1 MKNISGQGLDIEE
14 LKAAYNDPNS
24 TLKDL
29 IEFPSESGI
38 QFKGAGKE
46 SPSTDLE
53 TSKNNV
59 KKSAV
64 RAAEKQLK
72 KN

>member
-1 MKNISGQGLDIEE
+1 MKNISGQGIDIEE
-14 LKAAYNDPNS
+14 LKSEYDNPNS
-24 TLKDL
+24 NLKDL

-38 QFKGAGKE
+38 QFKGTGKD
-46 SPSTDLE
+46 SPQTDLE
-53 TSKNNV
+53 TSKTNV

-72 KN
+72 KD